1 MKAEQFEIRSEVLTV
16 VIPESKYELI
26 KNKIWKFQC
35 DANFQFAM
43 LERFVT
49 LNGGWIKDF

>member
-1 MKAEQFEIRSEVLTV
+1 MKAERFEIKSEVLTV

-26 KNKIWKFQC
+26 KNKICKFQG
-35 DANFQFAM
+35 DSNFQFAM
-43 LERFVT
+43 LEKFVT

>member
-1 MKAEQFEIRSEVLTV
+1 MKAEQFKIRSEVLTV

-35 DANFQFAM
+35 DANFQFTM

>member
-1 MKAEQFEIRSEVLTV
+1 MKAEQFKIRSEVLTV

-35 DANFQFAM
+35 DVNFQFTM